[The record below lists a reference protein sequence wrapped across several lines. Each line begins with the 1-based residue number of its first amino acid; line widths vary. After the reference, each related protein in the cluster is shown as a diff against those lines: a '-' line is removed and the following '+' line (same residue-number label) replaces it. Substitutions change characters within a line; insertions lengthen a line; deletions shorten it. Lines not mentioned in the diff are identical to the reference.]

1 MSDCCDVADIAS
13 ALFLAEA
20 LSRRKPVDVPT
31 TCAFCEEA
39 PVAILPNGARAKYC
53 ESCLPMAVAA

>member
-1 MSDCCDVADIAS
+1 MDIVDHAEAAS
-13 ALFLAEA
+13 ALFLLEA
-20 LSRRKPVDVPT
+20 LTRRMPVDVPV
-31 TCAFCEEA
+31 TCQFCEEN